1 MLKKLA
7 LYWRWLRI
15 KRVKVRRYI
24 SVGVPSFGPIS
35 EKAAGDNFPVLTR
48 TLVRVE

>member
-1 MLKKLA
+1 MFEKLN

-15 KRVKVRRYI
+15 KRVKARRY
-24 SVGVPSFGPIS
+24 
-35 EKAAGDNFPVLTR
+35 AAGDNFPVLVR